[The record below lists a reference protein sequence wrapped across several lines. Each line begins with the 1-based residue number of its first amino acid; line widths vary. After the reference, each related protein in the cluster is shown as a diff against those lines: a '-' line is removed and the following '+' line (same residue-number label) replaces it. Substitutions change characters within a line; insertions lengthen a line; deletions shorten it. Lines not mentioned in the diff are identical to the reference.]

1 MSAIIDVLAKAALF
15 STLDEDALGTLCEE
29 GRTIN
34 LDCRGHLF
42 QVGERA
48 NAYYLMTSGVMRLY
62 RPGLDGE
69 DKVFQVVGEGDLV
82 AETAMF
88 AEPCIYPLSAEAE
101 SPCTL
106 IRLPRHGL
114 LNLVRVQ
121 PDFALRLLGEMSLRL
136 YQAVNRLDQLTVTN
150 AGQRVVMYLLELTEW
165 RREHWVV
172 LPVSAKVLARQLN
185 VTPETLSRVL
195 TRFRQSGLISGR
207 GRKWAVVD
215 PTELCRAANLPLP
228 DAQCHCAGSQFFRC
242 CNFSHRSC
250 S

>member
-1 MSAIIDVLAKAALF
+1 MSAIIDVLARTELF
-15 STLDEDALGTLCEE
+15 STLKPNALRALCEG

-34 LDCRGHLF
+34 LPDNGHLF
-42 QVGERA
+42 EVGEMA

-69 DKVFQVVGEGDLV
+69 DKVFQVVAEGDLV

-88 AEPCIYPLSAEAE
+88 SEPCIYPLSAEAE
-101 SPCTL
+101 SASTL
-106 IRLPRHGL
+106 IRLPRPGL
-114 LNLVRVQ
+114 LGLVRVQ
-121 PDFALRLLGEMSLRL
+121 PDFALRLLGEMSHRL

-150 AGQRVVMYLLELTEW
+150 AGQRVAMYLLELTEW
-165 RREHWVV
+165 RPEHWVV

-185 VTPETLSRVL
+185 VTPETLSRLL

-207 GRKWAVVD
+207 GRRWMILD

>member
-106 IRLPRHGL
+106 IRLPRTWIAESGPGATGFCPEVAGGNVPPALSGGKSLGSTHGDQCRPKSGD
-114 LNLVRVQ
+114 VFVGADRVAQ
-121 PDFALRLLGEMSLRL
+121 GALGGAAGKCQGPGATAECHTGNAIAPAHPFSPERF
-136 YQAVNRLDQLTVTN
+136 DQ
-150 AGQRVVMYLLELTEW
+150 R
-165 RREHWVV
+165 
-172 LPVSAKVLARQLN
+172 ARTQ
-185 VTPETLSRVL
+185 V
-195 TRFRQSGLISGR
+195 GR
-207 GRKWAVVD
+207 
-215 PTELCRAANLPLP
+215 C
-228 DAQCHCAGSQFFRC
+228 
-242 CNFSHRSC
+242 
-250 S
+250 